1 MLNICMLAWML
12 KKRDERFK
20 KLKTLPY
27 QKKKKDLRR
36 LCFSIT
42 GAVSLKDWGTF
53 TSSIRMRR
61 CLLTCMHKGLAYF
74 LVSPFIFDLS
84 SCDNCSFQSFFS
96 LWLSGWG
103 KVYLISQCQKNAHH
117 SWTVFCELEGDFML
131 SGIIRSYTFYE
142 NYILLFNCKICAI
155 PLCVVL

>member
-1 MLNICMLAWML
+1 MQVTAHSCDQSQIAACQSPATFSWLWSVSLPLFSFFFMLNIYMLAWML

-61 CLLTCMHKGLAYF
+61 CLLTCMHKGLTHF

-84 SCDNCSFQSFFS
+84 SCDNCSFQSFFHLIIQMGEKFIS
-96 LWLSGWG
+96 FLSA
-103 KVYLISQCQKNAHH
+103 KK
-117 SWTVFCELEGDFML
+117 
-131 SGIIRSYTFYE
+131 RS
-142 NYILLFNCKICAI
+142 
-155 PLCVVL
+155 P